1 MFDEKMSDIELY
13 RFSNTQKLA
22 DIEEYFRDLRKR
34 KLKQKL
40 RDLEEDKDL
49 EFTDCKVWN

>member
-1 MFDEKMSDIELY
+1 MSDIELY